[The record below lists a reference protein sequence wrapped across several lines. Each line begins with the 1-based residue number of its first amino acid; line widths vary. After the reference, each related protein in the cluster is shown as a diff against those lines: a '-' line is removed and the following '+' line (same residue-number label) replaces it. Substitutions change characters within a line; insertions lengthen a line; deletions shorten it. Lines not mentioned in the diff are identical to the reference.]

1 MKRND
6 PFSWLKHQLPL
17 VAFNKSTAQIASAIA
32 ILVGCLVLLGWSLD
46 IAFLKSVIPKAATM
60 KANTAVG
67 FILAGISLGLQ
78 TRKGQSTLT
87 TTLAQGCAIAVCII
101 GLLNLFQ
108 YLFNWN
114 LGIDELLFRD
124 VPISPNTAYP
134 GRMGCN
140 TALNF
145 ALIGLALWLNGQK
158 LNKERKRRSYYVTQN
173 ATLIVAAIALLA
185 LIGYGYNVQSFY
197 QLIFYSSSM
206 AIHTALTFLVLCIG
220 ILSLQRNHGWLQ
232 IVTSNSL
239 GGIVARQLIPAAFG
253 LPLVLGWLIRQGQ
266 LAGWYDPN
274 FGLSLMVMSLVV
286 ILLGLIGRSAGIIN
300 KIDGDRKRSS
310 DRLRSSEARLQLA
323 LTGANQGIWD
333 WDLKT
338 EVLTWDDRC
347 KKIFG
352 LAPDFPITYEWHLN
366 ALHPDDRE
374 RVSEAGAI
382 ALREQTEF
390 NEEYRTFYPDGTMR
404 WILARGRGYYDETG
418 KPYRMLGIVID
429 ISDRKEAESAFLRT
443 NSILQTVINGSRDVI
458 YVKDLQGR
466 YVLANQA
473 AALWLN
479 RKVESILGQDDLAL
493 FPADVA
499 RQIQTADR
507 QVIENEEFITY
518 EEQLLKGDE
527 MRSLLSTKYPWL
539 NTQSEVIGMIG
550 ISIDVT
556 DLKQAEVDL
565 RESEERYRFLVENT
579 SDLVFRIGLRQPL
592 ALDLSIEQG
601 VDWIFREAFL
611 VAVNDG
617 FAQAYGYERADE
629 LVGKPM
635 RDLVPRTPENEAM
648 VRDVVANGHRI
659 VEARTEEV
667 DRYGKRKVMLN
678 SNVGRIEGGFVY
690 DYFGTS
696 KDITEQVIAEEA
708 LIAQEQR
715 YRNIFESVGVSIWE
729 EDFSEVKVAIN
740 QLKASGIKDFEG
752 YFNEHPEFV
761 QWGINAIRV
770 LDVNDI
776 SLQIYGA
783 QDKAELLRSM
793 SQICLPETIPAFI
806 EEFLAIAAGE
816 TFLQS
821 ETVIRNLQGKHLHI
835 LFTITFPPPNNP
847 YDRVLVAILDISDR
861 KRAQLNEQFLKK
873 LDLRLR
879 QLTDAKAMIW
889 ETVSS
894 LGEYLNVD
902 RCFWHEIDWEN
913 RVAIIERNWRR
924 ADVTDLAGTYPLEN
938 FFTSEQFDY
947 LAEGQTIIVPDVT
960 THPHTAPYAQSYQP
974 LTVAAFVAVPC
985 IQLGQWVANLSINCT
1000 TVRNW
1005 RDDEVTLL
1013 QETVARL
1020 WSIIEHTRAIQA
1032 LRASEYQ
1039 YRTLFE
1045 IIDQGFCVCQMLFDE
1060 NGEPIDYRFLEVNSV
1075 FEQMTGLQEATGKT
1089 ALELVPNLENFWIQT
1104 YGRVVLT
1111 GEPARF
1117 ENQSAAM
1124 NRWFNVSAFR
1134 FDEAQNN
1141 KFAVLFTNITA
1152 RKQAEAELQ
1161 ERTDHIQILYE
1172 ITRDL
1177 LSTNQPLALV
1187 EALFAKLKPLIG
1199 LDVYFNYIVDE
1210 QQQKLH
1216 LMFSGGI
1223 SEETAREIEWL
1234 EIGQAICGTVTQQQC
1249 QIVHTP
1255 LATTEETSA
1264 TQWLPN
1270 LQQSTDPKTE
1280 LVRSLGLTAYSCQPL
1295 ISQGKLFGTLGFGS
1309 FTRTEFTPAET
1320 KLFQAICD
1328 RIAIAL
1334 ERAEILS
1341 SLQQQTE
1348 ELTKANRLK
1357 DEFLAALSH
1366 ELRTPLNPILGWTK
1380 LLQTRNLTGSKTN
1393 EALSA
1398 IERNAKQQIALV
1410 DDLLDVSRVV
1420 QGQFQLTSQPVDLV
1434 PIINAAIDT
1443 VRFTAITKCIIL
1455 EFHYP
1460 SDSISQVM
1468 GDKTRLQQIF
1478 WNLLS
1483 NAIKFTP
1490 DGGCIDIRLEQIQ
1503 NHAQISITDTGIGI
1517 SPEFLPHVFE
1527 RFRQADG
1534 SSTRRYGGLGL
1545 GLALVKYLVELHGGT
1560 VSAESLGEGR
1570 GATFKVKLPLL
1581 KAETLFNSQAHSDS
1595 QQPQT
1600 NSSNSFTSGSLTGI
1614 RVLVVD
1620 DEPDNLDLVNFVLT
1634 QEGARVTAVTSAIEA
1649 LTIISEN
1656 PPDILLSDIGMPE
1669 MDGYELLQQVRALPS
1684 QQNNPI
1690 KAIALTAFAQQE
1702 DEEKAINAG
1711 FWAYLSKPVNLI
1723 DLVTAIAS
1731 INL

>member
-1 MKRND
+1 MRRND
-6 PFSWLKHQLPL
+6 LFSRLKHQFPL
-17 VAFNKSTAQIASAIA
+17 LTFNKSTAQIASAIA

-67 FILAGISLGLQ
+67 FILAGVSLGLQ
-78 TRKGQSTLT
+78 TRKEQSTLT

-101 GLLNLFQ
+101 GLLNLCQ

-114 LGIDELLFRD
+114 LGIDELLFQD
-124 VPISPNTAYP
+124 FPISPETDYP

-145 ALIGLALWLNGQK
+145 ALTGLALWLNGQK
-158 LNKERKRRSYYVTQN
+158 LNKERKRRSYYVAQN

-185 LIGYGYNVQSFY
+185 LIGHSYNVQSLY

-206 AIHTALTFLVLCIG
+206 AIHTALTFLVLCVG
-220 ILSLQRNHGWLQ
+220 ILSLQRNYGWMQ
-232 IVTSNSL
+232 IITSNSL
-239 GGIVARQLIPAAFG
+239 GGIVARQLIPAALG

-274 FGLSLMVMSLVV
+274 FGLSLMVMSLIV

-310 DRLRSSEARLQLA
+310 DRLRSSEERLQLA

-352 LAPDFPITYEWHLN
+352 LAPDFPVTYEWHLN

-374 RVSEAGAI
+374 RVFEAAAI

-404 WILARGRGYYDETG
+404 WILAQGRGYYDATG
-418 KPYRMLGIVID
+418 EPNRMTGTVLD
-429 ISDRKEAESAFLRT
+429 ISERKEAELAFVKT

-473 AALWLN
+473 AAMWLN
-479 RKVESILGQDDLAL
+479 RTVESILGQDDLAL

-499 RQIQTADR
+499 RQIQTVDQ

-556 DLKQAEVDL
+556 DLKQAE
-565 RESEERYRFLVENT
+565 
-579 SDLVFRIGLRQPL
+579 
-592 ALDLSIEQG
+592 
-601 VDWIFREAFL
+601 
-611 VAVNDG
+611 
-617 FAQAYGYERADE
+617 
-629 LVGKPM
+629 
-635 RDLVPRTPENEAM
+635 
-648 VRDVVANGHRI
+648 
-659 VEARTEEV
+659 
-667 DRYGKRKVMLN
+667 
-678 SNVGRIEGGFVY
+678 
-690 DYFGTS
+690 
-696 KDITEQVIAEEA
+696 EA

-729 EDFSEVKVAIN
+729 EDFSEVKVAID
-740 QLKASGIKDFEG
+740 QLKASGVEDFEG

-761 QWGINAIRV
+761 QWAIGAIRV
-770 LDVNDI
+770 LNVNDI
-776 SLQIYGA
+776 TLQIYGA
-783 QDKAELLRSM
+783 QDKAQLLTSLN
-793 SQICLPETIPAFI
+793 QLCLPETIPAFI

-835 LFTITFPPPNNP
+835 LFTITFPPPNEP
-847 YDRVLVAILDISDR
+847 YDRVLVTILDISDR

-960 THPHTAPYAQSYQP
+960 THPHTPPYAHSYQP

-1060 NGEPIDYRFLEVNSV
+1060 NGEPIDYRFLEINSV

-1104 YGRVVLT
+1104 YARVVLT

-1117 ENQSAAM
+1117 ENRSAAM

-1152 RKQAEAELQ
+1152 RKQAEAELK
-1161 ERTDHIQILYE
+1161 ERNDHIQILYE

-1199 LDVYFNYIVDE
+1199 LDIYFNYIVDE

-1223 SEETAREIEWL
+1223 SDETAREIEWL
-1234 EIGQAICGTVTQQQC
+1234 EIGQAICGTVAQQQC
-1249 QIVHTP
+1249 QIV
-1255 LATTEETSA
+1255 
-1264 TQWLPN
+1264 QPN

-1320 KLFQAICD
+1320 KLFQAVCD

-1334 ERAEILS
+1334 ERVEILS

-1380 LLQTRNLTGSKTN
+1380 LLQTQNLTGSKTN
-1393 EALSA
+1393 EALLV

-1420 QGQFQLTSQPVDLV
+1420 QGQFQLTSQPVDL
-1434 PIINAAIDT
+1434 ITILNDAIDT
-1443 VRFTAITKCIIL
+1443 VRFTAIAKCIIL
-1455 EFHYP
+1455 EFHLP
-1460 SDSISQVM
+1460 SDAISQVM
-1468 GDKTRLQQIF
+1468 GDETRLQQIF

-1490 DGGCIDIRLEQIQ
+1490 DGGCVDIRLEQIQ

-1517 SPEFLPHVFE
+1517 SDEFLPHVFE

-1545 GLALVKYLVELHGGT
+1545 GLALVKHLVELHGGT
-1560 VSAESLGEGR
+1560 VLAESLGEGT

-1581 KAETLFNSQAHSDS
+1581 KAETLFNSQAQSNS

-1634 QEGARVTAVTSAIEA
+1634 QEGANVTAVTSATEA
-1649 LTIISEN
+1649 LTIISQN
-1656 PPDILLSDIGMPE
+1656 PPDILVSDIGMPE
-1669 MDGYELLQQVRALPS
+1669 MDGYQLLQQIRALPN
-1684 QQNNPI
+1684 QQNKPI

-1702 DEEKAINAG
+1702 DQEKAINAG